1 LRLFHTFGVIVAA
14 YRLSADGLKSYIT
27 EIELPM
33 RRTGSLPGVTETIF
47 RYGAFVGSV
56 ITHYPKLDRAMTH
69 ARGHIAVAEQE
80 NRSVANGTT
89 IIADYLTG
97 SKGRFTRTWHAPAG
111 GLWGS
116 IIYVN
121 TLLPRS
127 RLLLPLAV
135 GVACCEALRDSGAK
149 KSVIRWI
156 NDVLID
162 GLKIGGFLM
171 ESFHG
176 ADSGEEFFLIGFG
189 INVNNMAFP
198 DALKDLATSLS
209 RHLGHSLDLEIFTY
223 CFLAK
228 LQWNIGLLY
237 FEEEHFSK
245 EGHWLRSGGR
255 HCLLD
260 RWSELSDSVGKQVV
274 FGFDVVKKPQFEA
287 KVIGISDDG
296 GLQLSLNDGTVIT
309 EYSGE
314 IRYI

>member
-1 LRLFHTFGVIVAA
+1 VATP
-14 YRLSADGLKSYIT
+14 RISADGLKSFIT

-33 RRTGSLPGVTETIF
+33 RRAGSLPGVSETIF

-56 ITHYPKLDRAMTH
+56 INHYPRLDRAMTY
-69 ARGHIAVAEQE
+69 ARDHIARVEQE

-89 IIADYLTG
+89 IFADYLTG
-97 SKGRFTRTWHAPAG
+97 SKGRFTRTWHAPTG

-121 TLLPRS
+121 TLLRRS

-135 GVACCEALRDSGAK
+135 GVACCETIRDCGAK

-156 NDVLID
+156 NDVLIE

-171 ESFHG
+171 ECFHG
-176 ADSGEEFFLIGFG
+176 LVSKEEFFLIGFG
-189 INVNNMAFP
+189 INVNNADFP
-198 DALKDLATSLS
+198 DELKHVATSLS
-209 RHLGHSLDLEIFTY
+209 RYLGHSIDLEIFAY
-223 CFLAK
+223 RFLAK
-228 LQWNIGLLY
+228 LQWNIGLLC
-237 FEEEHFSK
+237 FEEEHFLK
-245 EGHWLRSGGR
+245 ECQWLGGSGR

-260 RWSELSDSVGKQVV
+260 RWCELSDSLGKQVV
-274 FGFDVVKKPQFEA
+274 FGFDVLKQPQFEA

-296 GLQLSLNDGTVIT
+296 GLQLSLDDGSVIT